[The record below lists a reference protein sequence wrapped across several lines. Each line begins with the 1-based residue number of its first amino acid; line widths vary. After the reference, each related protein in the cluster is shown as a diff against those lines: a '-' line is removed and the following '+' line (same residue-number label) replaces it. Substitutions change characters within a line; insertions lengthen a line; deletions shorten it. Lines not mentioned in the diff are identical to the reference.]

1 MAGSLVDRMVGAAFL
16 NVGTYEEVEHDDTAT
31 GQAAAVVAMVAV
43 ATALG
48 GWNFGA
54 SAPS

>member
-31 GQAAAVVAMVAV
+31 GQAAAVVAMV
-43 ATALG
+43 
-48 GWNFGA
+48 